1 VSAGPFAPFAA
12 TPEALLPPLDPRTEL
27 VLLAR
32 TLRHEGY
39 EEHLSGHIT
48 VRQDD
53 GTLLCNPWFL
63 LWDEFGPDDVIRID
77 RDGDVVEG
85 RWPAPPG
92 ITLHV
97 ELHKARDDVGV
108 ALHGHSRYGT
118 IWANARRVPPCLDQ
132 SSALGGGTIAVVDEY
147 RGAVN
152 QTDAA
157 AAAVAAMGDAD
168 MALLA
173 HHGVFVTGRSVRA
186 VHQRAVALEH
196 RCRTAWM
203 TEQLAASGPG
213 PGSELPTLPEEVR
226 ARFGRG
232 HGETFVGFWEA
243 MARREL
249 RRDPRLL
256 PAPAAATAPAAAQGS
271 ERSRE

>member
-1 VSAGPFAPFAA
+1 MTVAPEAPFVT
-12 TPEALLPPLDPRTEL
+12 TPEALLPPLDARTEL

-48 VRQDD
+48 IKLDD
-53 GTLLCNPWFL
+53 GTMLCNPWFL

-77 RDGDVVEG
+77 RDGSVVEG

-108 ALHGHSRYGT
+108 ALHAHSRWGT
-118 IWANARRVPPCLDQ
+118 IWANAHRVPPCLDQ
-132 SSALGGGTIAVVDEY
+132 SSALGGGTIVVVDEY

-173 HHGVFVTGRSVRA
+173 HHGVFVLGGSVRA

-196 RCRTAWM
+196 RCRTAWL
-203 TEQLAASGPG
+203 TEQLGDDHPA
-213 PGSELPTLPEEVR
+213 LPDEVR
-226 ARFGRG
+226 QRFGRG
-232 HGETFVGFWEA
+232 NGETFIGFWEA

-249 RRDPRLL
+249 RADPSLL
-256 PAPAAATAPAAAQGS
+256 TGA
-271 ERSRE
+271 

>member
-1 VSAGPFAPFAA
+1 VSAVTSAASAPFVP
-12 TPEALLPPLDPRTEL
+12 TPEALLPPLDPRLEL

-48 VRQDD
+48 VKLDD

-63 LWDEFGPDDVIRID
+63 LWDELTPDDVIRID
-77 RDGDVVEG
+77 RDGTVVEG

-108 ALHGHSRYGT
+108 ALHAHARWGT
-118 IWANARRVPPCLDQ
+118 VWANARRVPPCLDQ

-152 QTDAA
+152 QSDAA
-157 AAAVAAMGDAD
+157 AAAVASMGDAD

-173 HHGVFVTGRSVRA
+173 NHGVFVLGRSVRA

-196 RCRTAWM
+196 RCRTAWL
-203 TEQLAASGPG
+203 TEAVAGDDLQA
-213 PGSELPTLPEEVR
+213 LPEEVQQ
-226 ARFGRG
+226 RFGRN
-232 HGETFVGFWEA
+232 HGESFVGFWEA

-249 RRDPRLL
+249 RAHPHLL
-256 PAPAAATAPAAAQGS
+256 PDGAP
-271 ERSRE
+271 

>member
-1 VSAGPFAPFAA
+1 VTVAPPPESPPPPRAFVP
-12 TPEALLPPLDPRTEL
+12 TPEALLPPLDPRVEM

-48 VRQDD
+48 IALDD

-77 RDGDVVEG
+77 RDGAVVEG

-108 ALHGHSRYGT
+108 ALHAHSRWGT
-118 IWANARRVPPCLDQ
+118 VWANAHRVPPCLDQ

-152 QTDAA
+152 QAEAA
-157 AAAVAAMGDAD
+157 AAAVAALGDAD

-173 HHGVFVTGRSVRA
+173 HHGVFVLGRSVRA

-196 RCRTAWM
+196 RCRTAWL
-203 TEQLAASGPG
+203 TEQLGGAGDLRG
-213 PGSELPTLPEEVR
+213 LPDEVR

-232 HGETFVGFWEA
+232 NGESFVGFWEA

-249 RRDPRLL
+249 RADPQLL
-256 PAPAAATAPAAAQGS
+256 PD
-271 ERSRE
+271 RSP

>member
-1 VSAGPFAPFAA
+1 VSARTPTAASVPFVP
-12 TPEALLPPLDPRTEL
+12 TPEALLPPLDPRVEL

-48 VRQDD
+48 VKLDD

-63 LWDEFGPDDVIRID
+63 LWDEFGPGDVIRID
-77 RDGDVVEG
+77 RDGTVVEG

-92 ITLHV
+92 STLHV
-97 ELHKARDDVGV
+97 ALHKARDDVGV
-108 ALHGHSRYGT
+108 ALHAHSRWGT
-118 IWANARRVPPCLDQ
+118 VWANARRVPPCLDQ

-152 QTDAA
+152 HSDAA
-157 AAAVAAMGDAD
+157 AAAVAALGDAD

-173 HHGVFVTGRSVRA
+173 NHGVFVLGRSVRA

-196 RCRTAWM
+196 RCRTAWL
-203 TEQLAASGPG
+203 TEQLDAD
-213 PGSELPTLPEEVR
+213 VR
-226 ARFGRG
+226 ALPDAVRERFGRG
-232 HGETFVGFWEA
+232 DGESFVGFWEA

-249 RRDPRLL
+249 RSDPGLL
-256 PAPAAATAPAAAQGS
+256 ATGTP
-271 ERSRE
+271 

>member
-1 VSAGPFAPFAA
+1 MTAASTTATSAPAFTAG
-12 TPEALLPPLDPRTEL
+12 PEALLPPLDPRQEL

-48 VRQDD
+48 IRLDD
-53 GTLLCNPWFL
+53 GTLLCNPWYL

-108 ALHGHSRYGT
+108 ALHAHSRWGT
-118 IWANARRVPPCLDQ
+118 VWADAHRVPPCLDQ
-132 SSALGGGTIAVVDEY
+132 SSALGGGTIVVVDEY
-147 RGAVN
+147 QGAVN
-152 QTDAA
+152 HTDAA

-173 HHGVFVTGRSVRA
+173 HHGVFVLGRSVRA

-196 RCRTAWM
+196 RCRTAWLA
-203 TEQLAASGPG
+203 TQLVDDPPA
-213 PGSELPTLPEEVR
+213 LPDAVR
-226 ARFGRG
+226 QRFGRNG
-232 HGETFVGFWEA
+232 GESFVGFWEA

-249 RRDPRLL
+249 RADPTLL
-256 PAPAAATAPAAAQGS
+256 AWHP
-271 ERSRE
+271 

>member
-1 VSAGPFAPFAA
+1 MTVAPEAPFVT
-12 TPEALLPPLDPRTEL
+12 TPEALLPPLDARTEL

-48 VRQDD
+48 IKLDD
-53 GTLLCNPWFL
+53 GTMLCNPWFL

-77 RDGDVVEG
+77 RDGSVVEG

-108 ALHGHSRYGT
+108 ALHAHSRWGT
-118 IWANARRVPPCLDQ
+118 IWANAHRVPPCLDQ
-132 SSALGGGTIAVVDEY
+132 SSALGGGTIVVVDEY

-157 AAAVAAMGDAD
+157 AAMGDAD

-173 HHGVFVTGRSVRA
+173 HHGVFVLGGSVRA

-196 RCRTAWM
+196 RCRTAWL
-203 TEQLAASGPG
+203 TEQLGDDHPA
-213 PGSELPTLPEEVR
+213 LPDEVR
-226 ARFGRG
+226 QRFGRG
-232 HGETFVGFWEA
+232 NGETFIGFWEA

-249 RRDPRLL
+249 RADPSLL
-256 PAPAAATAPAAAQGS
+256 TGA
-271 ERSRE
+271 